1 MATYSEI
8 ITSAPVVLVEFYADW
23 CPHCRRM
30 MPVVKEAK
38 CELEGRADVYQ
49 FEIDANQ
56 ELAQQNDV
64 ETIPT
69 FIVYKDGQEQ
79 WRYSGEVTLRQLVGK
94 VEEYL

>member
-8 ITSAPVVLVEFYADW
+8 IASAPVVLAEFYADW

-38 CELEGRADVYQ
+38 GELEGRADVYQ